1 MASSQKHTLSLQE
14 KYELLKCY
22 EEKKFNAKL
31 LTIKFKCGKTQV
43 YQILKNKESIKQEFL
58 SGAGNS
64 NAKRKLRQT
73 GNEDINKI
81 LLEWFLD
88 ARTRNLPISGP
99 ILQTQAKIIAKR
111 LQKNDFKAS
120 NGWLECFCKRHGI
133 SHKHICGE
141 AKDVNNETVAEWKN
155 KLQDMIKDYEP
166 CDIANCDETGLFF
179 RALPSKTLALK
190 SDKCIGG
197 KQSKERLI
205 VLVCGFADGKL
216 EKPLVIGKSLKP
228 RCFKNLYVR
237 DLPVEWRAN
246 KKAWM
251 TSSLMND
258 WLVDLNEKMRQQKRK
273 IIMFLDNAACHPH
286 LTLSNIKLCFF
297 PPNSTSITQPMDQG
311 VIQNLKLHYRR
322 HVLKSL
328 VQNMSQSRSVSD
340 LAKQISIL
348 DAVRWIAS
356 VVKEVQ
362 RSCVVKCFRKAGF
375 NLENTANED
384 FPENNEELLR
394 DIEYL
399 IKAAGE
405 EGTTAEDFVSVD
417 RELITEGGHQTI
429 DTLIDLAVESEEEEN
444 NDVEAEGLGKQ
455 K

>member
-1 MASSQKHTLSLQE
+1 M
-14 KYELLKCY
+14 
-22 EEKKFNAKL
+22 N
-31 LTIKFKCGKTQV
+31 
-43 YQILKNKESIKQEFL
+43 
-58 SGAGNS
+58 
-64 NAKRKLRQT
+64 
-73 GNEDINKI
+73 
-81 LLEWFLD
+81 
-88 ARTRNLPISGP
+88 
-99 ILQTQAKIIAKR
+99 
-111 LQKNDFKAS
+111 
-120 NGWLECFCKRHGI
+120 
-133 SHKHICGE
+133 
-141 AKDVNNETVAEWKN
+141 
-155 KLQDMIKDYEP
+155 
-166 CDIANCDETGLFF
+166 
-179 RALPSKTLALK
+179 
-190 SDKCIGG
+190 
-197 KQSKERLI
+197 
-205 VLVCGFADGKL
+205 
-216 EKPLVIGKSLKP
+216 
-228 RCFKNLYVR
+228 VR